1 MNKDTR
7 IFLAGHR
14 GMVGSA
20 IHRRLRQEGFSRV
33 LTRSRAELDLTD
45 QHAVRHFFRDN
56 ALDCVVLAAARVGG
70 IQANN
75 AFPAEFI
82 HQNLA
87 IQTNVIHAAHT
98 AGVDRLL
105 FLGSSCIYPKLAE
118 QPMREEA
125 LLGGRLEPTNEP
137 YAIAKI
143 AGIKLCESYNRQYGR
158 DYRSVMPTNLY
169 GPGDNFDLTTSHVL
183 PALIRKF
190 HLAKLAETGD
200 TAAVEK
206 DESGFGPIP
215 EDVRSALAAIAAAN
229 GREGFSDPQ
238 PTNHHP
244 PGDSKAA
251 VRLWGRGTPRR
262 EFLHVDDLADACVFL
277 TRLSD
282 GRFDALLAGRTEPG
296 GARYHKTPMP
306 LINIGAG
313 KDATVAELAAKV
325 AEVVGYEGPI
335 VWDSGKPDGTPRKLL
350 DVSRMAALGWRA
362 KVSLGEGL
370 HSTYD
375 WYRRQLKRR

>member
-1 MNKDTR
+1 MG
-7 IFLAGHR
+7 A
-14 GMVGSA
+14 A
-20 IHRRLRQEGFSRV
+20 IVRKLEEEGFSNLV
-33 LTRSRAELDLTD
+33 TATHAELDLTN
-45 QHAVRHFFRDN
+45 QAQAAAFFTRERPDH
-56 ALDCVVLAAARVGG
+56 VFLAAARVGG
-70 IQANN
+70 IHANN
-75 AFPAEFI
+75 TYPAEFI
-82 HQNLA
+82 YENQM
-87 IQTNVIHAAHT
+87 IQANVLEACRRVGT
-98 AGVDRLL
+98 QRLL
-105 FLGSSCIYPKLAE
+105 FLGSSCIYPRDCP
-118 QPMREEA
+118 QPMKEA
-125 LLGGRLEPTNEP
+125 HLLTGPLEPTNQP
-137 YAIAKI
+137 YAVAKI
-143 AGIKLCESYNRQYGR
+143 AGIVACEAYNRQYGTHFL
-158 DYRSVMPTNLY
+158 SVMPTNLY

-238 PTNHHP
+238 PTTHHP
-244 PGDSKAA
+244 PGISEAA
-251 VRLWGRGTPRR
+251 VRLWGTGTPRR

-277 TRLSD
+277 TSLSD

-296 GARYHKTPMP
+296 GAPYHKTPMP

-375 WYRRQLKRR
+375 WYRRQLKR

>member
-1 MNKDTR
+1 MQKNDK
-7 IFLAGHR
+7 IYVAGHR
-14 GMVGSA
+14 GLVGAA
-20 IHRRLRQEGFSRV
+20 IVRKLEEEGFSNLV
-33 LTRSRAELDLTD
+33 TATHAELDLTS
-45 QHAVRHFFRDN
+45 QAQVAAFFTRERPDH
-56 ALDCVVLAAARVGG
+56 VFLAAARVGG
-70 IQANN
+70 IHANN
-75 AFPAEFI
+75 TYPAEFI
-82 HQNLA
+82 YENQM
-87 IQTNVIHAAHT
+87 IQANVLEACRRVGT
-98 AGVDRLL
+98 QRLL
-105 FLGSSCIYPKLAE
+105 FLGSSCIYPHDCP
-118 QPMREEA
+118 QPMTEA
-125 LLGGRLEPTNEP
+125 HLLTGPLEPTNQP
-137 YAIAKI
+137 YAVAKI
-143 AGIKLCESYNRQYGR
+143 AGIVACEAYNRQYGTHFL
-158 DYRSVMPTNLY
+158 SVMPTNLY

-238 PTNHHP
+238 PTTHHP
-244 PGDSKAA
+244 PGISEAA
-251 VRLWGRGTPRR
+251 VRLWGTGTPRR

-282 GRFDALLAGRTEPG
+282 GRFDALLAGRTESG
-296 GARYHKTPMP
+296 GAPYHKTPMP

-375 WYRRQLKRR
+375 WYRRQLKR